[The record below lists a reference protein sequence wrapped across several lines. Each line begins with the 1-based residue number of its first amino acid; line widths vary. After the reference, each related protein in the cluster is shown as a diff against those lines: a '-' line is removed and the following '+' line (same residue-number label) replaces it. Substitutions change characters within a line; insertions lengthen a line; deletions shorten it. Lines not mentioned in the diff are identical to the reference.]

1 MLTLPFGDRP
11 LRVLALGAH
20 PDDIEI
26 GCGGTMLR
34 LAAEGRIAEARWVV
48 LSGTPERAAEARR
61 GADCFLAGIERR
73 EVVLREFRDGF
84 FPHAGPALKEVFEE
98 LKGAFEPD
106 VVFAP
111 RREDLHQDHR
121 AVAELAWQTFR
132 DHAILEYEIA
142 KYEGDLGSPNLYVTL
157 PEETCRRKIELIQDT
172 FRSQAA
178 RTWFTADTFWALL
191 RLRGLES
198 NAPSRYAEGFTARK
212 VVL

>member
-1 MLTLPFGDRP
+1 MIGLGLADGP
-11 LRVLALGAH
+11 LEVLCLGAH

-26 GCGGTMLR
+26 GCGGTLLR

-61 GADCFLAGIERR
+61 GAECFLPGVDRR

-84 FPHAGPALKEVFEE
+84 FPHAGPALKEAVED
-98 LKGAFEPD
+98 LKGFEPD
-106 VVFAP
+106 LVFAP

-142 KYEGDLGSPNLYVTL
+142 KYEGDLGTPNLYVTL
-157 PEETCRRKIELIQDT
+157 PEETCRRKIDLILET

-178 RTWFTADTFWALL
+178 RTWMTPDTFWALL

-198 NAPSRYAEGFTARK
+198 GAGSRFAEGFTARK
-212 VVL
+212 IVL